1 MELANELLMFLFLA
15 AIIAGCIDALAGG
28 GGLITIP
35 AMLMCGL
42 PPVSAIATNK
52 LGGVGGTL
60 SASLHFLKTGDIK
73 FGEVKWMMLATF
85 FSSFLGGMVLTMIDS
100 DFLSLIVP
108 FLLIGFSL
116 YFLFSPN
123 IGDVDQE
130 KKISPYVYT
139 LVVAT
144 AIGFYDGFFGPGTG
158 SFFAISLVFL
168 LGFNLVK
175 ATAQTKILNLSS
187 NLAALLYFIYDGYIL
202 WDVGLLMFIG
212 QVIGGKIG
220 AQLVLSKGKP
230 LIKFAMIAVSIG
242 VSTKMLFMN

>member
-1 MELANELLMFLFLA
+1 MELANEILFFLFVT
-15 AIIAGCIDALAGG
+15 AIVAGCIDALAGG

-35 AMLMCGL
+35 AMLMCGI

-52 LGGVGGTL
+52 VGGVGGTL
-60 SASLHFLKTGDIK
+60 SASLHFIKTGDIQLS
-73 FGEVKWMMLATF
+73 EIKWMMLTTF
-85 FSSFLGGMVLTMIDS
+85 LGAFFGGMVLTMVDS

-123 IGDVDQE
+123 LGDVDQE
-130 KKISPYVYT
+130 KKISPYAYT

-175 ATAQTKILNLSS
+175 ATAQTKILNFCS
-187 NLAALLYFIYDGYIL
+187 NLAALLYFIYEGSII

-212 QVIGGKIG
+212 LVIGGKVG
-220 AQLVLSKGKP
+220 AKLVLSKGKQ
-230 LIKFAMIAVSIG
+230 LIKFAMIVVTIG
-242 VSTKMLFMN
+242 ISTKMLILD